1 MWVYCGL
8 LCAGLPSSV
17 RLCFGQP
24 CSPTRNGRLARPCDR
39 STYTYMSSGRSPAL
53 LVSFSWVPPGSALRN
68 SGFVPKPCFCGLSAR
83 PSASPLKTLRVFRR
97 LSGPKQ
103 SRAWH
108 LWSSSSRSVAPR
120 PRSRSPRRLSRRL
133 HGVTRRNTS
142 SAEYRLLVL
151 RRVPPRIR
159 RTEPPRV
166 AQLATRYA
174 APLPHHMLNPFKPPQ
189 QPLNDSIQITAHFV
203 WGIPFLTHAPLARP
217 SAMARFV
224 SQPLRSPTNRRLA

>member
-53 LVSFSWVPPGSALRN
+53 LVSFSWVPPG
-68 SGFVPKPCFCGLSAR
+68 F
-83 PSASPLKTLRVFRR
+83 
-97 LSGPKQ
+97 GPKQ

-217 SAMARFV
+217 SAMARFF
-224 SQPLRSPTNRRLA
+224 S

>member
-1 MWVYCGL
+1 MPLPLLATAPGFALNVGCSVM

-53 LVSFSWVPPGSALRN
+53 LVSFSWVPPG
-68 SGFVPKPCFCGLSAR
+68 F
-83 PSASPLKTLRVFRR
+83 
-97 LSGPKQ
+97 GPKQ

-120 PRSRSPRRLSRRL
+120 PRSCSPRRLSRRL
-133 HGVTRRNTS
+133 HGVTRRNAS
-142 SAEYRLLVL
+142 SAEYRLLAL

-159 RTEPPRV
+159 RTEPSRV
-166 AQLATRYA
+166 AQLATRHA
-174 APLPHHMLNPFKPPQ
+174 APLPHHMLNPIKPPQ
-189 QPLNDSIQITAHFV
+189 QPLNDSIQITTHFV

-217 SAMARFV
+217 SALARLF
-224 SQPLRSPTNRRLA
+224 S